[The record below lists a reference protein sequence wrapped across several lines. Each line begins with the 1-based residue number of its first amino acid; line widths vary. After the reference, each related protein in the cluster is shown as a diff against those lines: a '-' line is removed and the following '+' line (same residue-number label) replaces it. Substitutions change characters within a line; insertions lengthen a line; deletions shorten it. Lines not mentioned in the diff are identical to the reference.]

1 MKKLLYLLM
10 LSISVQVYAD
20 DLNKRTGISPKVQ
33 IKVNKQIAKF
43 YIKQKTAA
51 RTLNNR
57 VRTQRYSSGSG
68 SGSSNNVQAI
78 NNVSNVRYG
87 PKEVIT
93 AVRGDIVN
101 ICFHCR

>member
-57 VRTQRYSSGSG
+57 VRTQKYS

-78 NNVSNVRYG
+78 NNVSNVRYA